1 MNRALRWSSLSF
13 LLAPFALGTGCD
25 LLGPVKVPVPL
36 DSPPVDIDVGGPV
49 GEAIDSSCTDPLDAS
64 CRGIAAICEAEND
77 GPCNPV
83 DLPPQFPSDIDI
95 DDDGTPDQTA
105 EELLPEAVKEAAQI
119 KVALPV
125 DLGGLLKD
133 AGVSSPDQVED
144 ITFDAIKLSW
154 AENSLTFDA
163 PVFDVFVGPSVDA
176 PDLADVDALIA
187 NSDFKRVG
195 SVGKDLDDATAGFE
209 VGQVAGIADD
219 VELTFIE
226 GGSKLFNDALK
237 SFAFTLVVAAP
248 DGQTL
253 SLKAVEGVPGKVAR
267 PDGAAK
273 ISLKADLVYTVNL
286 GKATGL
292 TE

>member
-13 LLAPFALGTGCD
+13 LLAPFVLGTGCD
-25 LLGPVKVPVPL
+25 VLGPVELPVPL

-49 GEAIDSSCTDPLDAS
+49 GEAVDSSCEDPLAAS
-64 CRGIAAICEAEND
+64 CTGIAAICQAET
-77 GPCNPV
+77 GAPCNPV
-83 DLPPQFPSDIDI
+83 DLPAQFPKDIDI
-95 DDDGTPDQTA
+95 DDDGDIDQSA

-125 DLGGLLKD
+125 DLGGFLKD

-144 ITFDAIKLSW
+144 IKFDAIKLSW

-163 PVFDVFVGPSVDA
+163 PVFDVYVGPSVDA
-176 PDLADVDALIA
+176 ADLVDVAALIA
-187 NSDFKRVG
+187 NSDFIRVG
-195 SVGKDLDDATAGFE
+195 SIGKDLDDATAGFE
-209 VGQVAGIADD
+209 VGQVAGVADD
-219 VELTFIE
+219 VDLSFID
-226 GGSKLFNDALK
+226 GGSAIFNDALK

-248 DGQTL
+248 DGQSV
-253 SLKAVEGVPGKVAR
+253 SLKELAGDATKVAR

-273 ISLKADLVYTVNL
+273 ISLKANLVYTVNL